1 MVKYDLFISHASE
14 DKEALVQPL
23 ATALAAFGVR
33 VWYDEFTLEA
43 GDSLSRSIDRGL
55 ADSRF
60 GVVVLSPSFI
70 LKPWPE
76 YELRGLVSKELG
88 RDKVIIP
95 LWFGVSRDDVLGFS
109 PPLADKL
116 AIVIDL
122 ASMDEVAAEI
132 LRVVR
137 PDRHAQLRR
146 LLLSKQL
153 TCSLSKVKTKRIAH
167 GFTRHSKFPKMLL
180 SRINLIRHVFLSLMP
195 ETFEEAV
202 DAFRRDTHPEQEIVL
217 WEAMAATYLDFV
229 YERAP
234 SIVKQKVALDVLLHL
249 ATQPLPAKP
258 LRRWAALD
266 ADDLAVLRARW
277 EIFGSH
283 VPATLVTLKKDT

>member
-1 MVKYDLFISHASE
+1 MGKYDLFISHASE

-70 LKPWPE
+70 VKPWPE

-109 PPLADKL
+109 PTLADKL
-116 AIVIDL
+116 AILVDL
-122 ASMDEVAAEI
+122 ASIDEVAAEI

-137 PDRHAQLRR
+137 PDRHEQLRR
-146 LLLSKQL
+146 LLLAKSL
-153 TCSLSKVKTKRIAH
+153 TGPLSTIKTERIAH
-167 GFTRHSKFPKMLL
+167 GFVRHSEFPKMLL
-180 SRINLIRHVFLSLMP
+180 SRINLIRHVFLALMP
-195 ETFEEAV
+195 ESFEEAV
-202 DAFRRDTHPEQEIVL
+202 DAFRRDTHPEQEIVM
-217 WEAMAATYLDFV
+217 WEAMASTYLDFV
-229 YERAP
+229 HERAP
-234 SIVKQKVALDVLLHL
+234 SVAKQKAALDVLLQL
-249 ATQPLPAKP
+249 TTAPLPARP
-258 LRRWAALD
+258 LRRWSALD
-266 ADDLAVLRARW
+266 ADDLALLRARW
-277 EIFGSH
+277 KIFGSH
-283 VPATLVTLKKDT
+283 VPATLVARKNE